1 MNFKIKTMAEYSA
14 EGKTPEILF
23 WVGDIGSFD
32 ERAKKIS
39 KSFCKI
45 LHHAK
50 IDFAILGKEEKST
63 GEVAKRIGNEFLF
76 QMVALENIETLNK
89 YKIKKIIYFIHIS
102 SN

>member
-1 MNFKIKTMAEYSA
+1 MDFKIKTIAEYST
-14 EGKTPEILF
+14 EGKTPEIIF

-32 ERAKKIS
+32 ERAKKIT
-39 KSFCKI
+39 KAFCKI

-76 QMVALENIETLNK
+76 QMMALKNIETLNR
-89 YKIKKIIYFIHIS
+89 YQIKNLS
-102 SN
+102 MTEN